1 MQTIKGEGLFKVEE
15 AQQQEA
21 QQQEAGLLHFLCA
34 QEEGLGCKASRPTQ
48 SDSLLPVTP
57 LSLPSSAASWG

>member
-21 QQQEAGLLHFLCA
+21 GLLHFLCA
-34 QEEGLGCKASRPTQ
+34 QEEELGCKASRPTQ

-57 LSLPSSAASWG
+57 LSLPSSAASWVLR